1 MTLKPFLLPLASLA
15 LSGIASA
22 STLQFVDVRNSGN
35 AADTNGRGAVSY
47 DFSIMKFEFTN
58 AQYAAFLNTVDPTGA
73 NALGLFNVNMNNGLR
88 GGINSP
94 NLGAPVGT
102 RYTVKPNFGDKP
114 VGAISWFDA
123 ARVANWLHN
132 GGTASSSTE
141 TGAYTVTGLLET
153 SSPTTVARNPGATF
167 WIPTQDEWYKAA
179 FYNGDGTYWDY
190 ATESNTV
197 PTAVS
202 ANATGVGSAGPTGN
216 FANYNNGADWNPGST
231 NGNVTSV
238 GTNGGSSH
246 YGTYDMNGN
255 VQEVIQGAAGATNM
269 ILLGGAYSS
278 ASGALIAGATPP
290 SGVSA
295 SAAALTNGFRLAT
308 HAPEPGSTIPLLTLF
323 GLGMAKSRRRKA

>member
-1 MTLKPFLLPLASLA
+1 MKHTRFLLPLASLA

-22 STLQFVDVRNSGN
+22 STLQFVDVRDSGN

-73 NALGLFNVNMNNGLR
+73 NSLGLYSINMNNGLR

-94 NLGAPVGT
+94 NLSAPVGS
-102 RYTVKPNFGDKP
+102 RYVVKPNFGDKP
-114 VGAISWFDA
+114 ADGISWFDA

-141 TGAYTVTGLLET
+141 TGAYTVTGLLEGN
-153 SSPTTVARNPGATF
+153 SPSTVARNPGATF

-190 ATESNTV
+190 ATESNTA
-197 PTAVS
+197 PTSVS
-202 ANATGVGSAGPTGN
+202 ADATGVGSAGPTGN
-216 FANYNNGADWNPGST
+216 FANYNNGADWNPDTST

-238 GTNGGSSH
+238 GTNGRSSH

-255 VQEVIQGAAGATNM
+255 VREVIEGTAGSSTM
-269 ILLGGAYSS
+269 SLLGGAYSS
-278 ASGALIAGATPP
+278 GSGALIATATP
-290 SGVSA
+290 GSA
-295 SAAALTNGFRLAT
+295 NAFASALTNGFRLAT
-308 HAPEPGSTIPLLTLF
+308 NAPEPGSTIPLLTLF